1 MLGTH
6 RAMVCAAL
14 LAACRAAQGV
24 RMTSARRFNAWARV
38 LYQGIK
44 KAPWA
49 GRRTAYTRR
58 GSIKG
63 CLLTGMKQEARL
75 TQGAGASRHGVRG
88 LDTKR
93 IHAGGLFVAWFL
105 VALHQA

>member
-1 MLGTH
+1 MPGQGFCTRASKKRLG
-6 RAMVCAAL
+6 
-14 LAACRAAQGV
+14 Q
-24 RMTSARRFNAWARV
+24 
-38 LYQGIK
+38 
-44 KAPWA
+44 A
-49 GRRTAYTRR
+49 G
-58 GSIKG
+58 
-63 CLLTGMKQEARL
+63 ARL